1 VTWDKLVEILR
12 PDFLLHHALY
22 GSVVVGLVCPLVGV
36 YFLLRRL
43 VFWGVALPEVSAAG
57 IACAFLLQGFG
68 LNLLAAGGEAQERH
82 LAIAGSV
89 LFTIAAILG
98 LVWLDRRG
106 KGATEGR
113 VGAVYAVAA
122 ALSILFVAW
131 NAAGET
137 EMLGL
142 LKGEIVTISDADF
155 RAMLGAFAATA
166 VCFLVF
172 QSEFLLVSYDRDM
185 AVTLGRRVLH
195 TGPLGTASRLKVMTN
210 YLCTVHL
217 VALAEAR
224 GKIDGIQDGGDLA
237 PVHETDNG
245 LDRAL
250 ARDGHDAPRGRQP
263 MRGRLTDG
271 KAGEGSQRRQAGI
284 AGSCRVVARALQ
296 MVEKGE
302 DRIGIQVF
310 ELELVDGFVAML
322 GQESQQQPESVSVG
336 ADGVDAEVALSAE
349 VVAEKAFDK
358 RGKGVH
364 GIKDWAN

>member
-1 VTWDKLVEILR
+1 MTWDKLVEILR

-89 LFTIAAILG
+89 LFTIGAIMG

-113 VGAVYAVAA
+113 VGAVYAVAV

-142 LKGEIVTISDADF
+142 LKGEIVTISDSDF

-166 VCFLVF
+166 ACFLVF

-185 AVTLGRRVLH
+185 AVTLGRRVLLWDLFLYLLIGLVISLGVM
-195 TGPLGTASRLKVMTN
+195 TAGPLVIFGFLVIPPMAALPWSRGMMSFSLLAS
-210 YLCTVHL
+210 
-217 VALAEAR
+217 AL
-224 GKIDGIQDGGDLA
+224 GG
-237 PVHETDNG
+237 
-245 LDRAL
+245 
-250 ARDGHDAPRGRQP
+250 
-263 MRGRLTDG
+263 
-271 KAGEGSQRRQAGI
+271 
-284 AGSCRVVARALQ
+284 
-296 MVEKGE
+296 
-302 DRIGIQVF
+302 
-310 ELELVDGFVAML
+310 
-322 GQESQQQPESVSVG
+322 
-336 ADGVDAEVALSAE
+336 LSAFAGFY
-349 VVAEKAFDK
+349 VSYAYDLPLGPVAVCVAALVLLLSTAASELLP
-358 RGKGVH
+358 H
-364 GIKDWAN
+364 GHRA